1 MAKKITREFLA
12 KIPKTDLHLHL
23 DGSLRLSTLIELAK
37 AAKVPLPS
45 ETEAGLQELVFK
57 EKYKDLPD
65 YLQGFD
71 RPAPCCK
78 RRKIWSGG
86 LRARADNIAEKRSLH
101 RSALRPATAHCA
113 PASAWRKWWPV

>member
-65 YLQGFD
+65 YLQGF
-71 RPAPCCK
+71 
-78 RRKIWSGG
+78 G
-86 LRARADNIAEKRSLH
+86 LTCAVLQTPEKLERV
-101 RSALRPATAHCA
+101 A
-113 PASAWRKWWPV
+113 